1 MSCPLPSVTT
11 VGIGPKCA
19 ASTKPLPLTRHTST
33 ASALHSRAALSA
45 IVSKTDC
52 RSDGELAIMRRI
64 SLVAACCSAASRI
77 SRPCAAIVFFSF
89 ETESAEDAARGFG
102 LVFFAAFLVVLAI
115 RAKDSV
121 VFAVADDSPQR
132 HGVHRVRNIF

>member
-1 MSCPLPSVTT
+1 
-11 VGIGPKCA
+11 
-19 ASTKPLPLTRHTST
+19 
-33 ASALHSRAALSA
+33 
-45 IVSKTDC
+45 
-52 RSDGELAIMRRI
+52 MRKM

-121 VFAVADDSPQR
+121 VFAVEDDSPQR
-132 HGVHRVRNIF
+132 PSAAEPQPKLGVSPAKTQRAQSSEIEGKNHS